1 MSSPEHHQ
9 NSLASGMDAK
19 HVLELRACI
28 LIQAEHE
35 PDTCSIFCLLLAHIF
50 AEAMLP
56 DHPRKRKADDRN
68 ASPQMPTRKVFR
80 GEPVEERRIPE
91 TPKQGREISWNL
103 SQSSSSSSSTSART
117 SSTLLTLSQS
127 SFSASSSRLPTRRFP
142 LDQLQDAEYR
152 QEPDGLER
160 HEDVKKESYEK
171 SEGDVKEESYEKSEG
186 EARTFDV
193 IDVMLMNKEHCCRKR

>member
-1 MSSPEHHQ
+1 M
-9 NSLASGMDAK
+9 
-19 HVLELRACI
+19 
-28 LIQAEHE
+28 
-35 PDTCSIFCLLLAHIF
+35 
-50 AEAMLP
+50 
-56 DHPRKRKADDRN
+56 
-68 ASPQMPTRKVFR
+68 
-80 GEPVEERRIPE
+80 
-91 TPKQGREISWNL
+91 
-103 SQSSSSSSSTSART
+103 
-117 SSTLLTLSQS
+117 
-127 SFSASSSRLPTRRFP
+127 PTRRFP

>member
-1 MSSPEHHQ
+1 MFSLFAQCRTPEINIAFISVGCPRGPPSQKLVQLRGRKAEICRMLTLLRWVCMSSPEHHQ

-80 GEPVEERRIPE
+80 GSRWRNAASPRRPNRAVKFPGTSRSPHRPHLQPVLGLRR
-91 TPKQGREISWNL
+91 L
-103 SQSSSSSSSTSART
+103 
-117 SSTLLTLSQS
+117 
-127 SFSASSSRLPTRRFP
+127 
-142 LDQLQDAEYR
+142 
-152 QEPDGLER
+152 
-160 HEDVKKESYEK
+160 
-171 SEGDVKEESYEKSEG
+171 
-186 EARTFDV
+186 
-193 IDVMLMNKEHCCRKR
+193 C